1 MNSGGSSTPWSA
13 STSSLWTL
21 SSFRRRTTR
30 MVSCLRWQGRPGRAR
45 TDASGEISA
54 IAAADMVY
62 DFLSILALGVKDSPQ
77 LQAVR
82 DEL

>member
-1 MNSGGSSTPWSA
+1 MVRSKMGMFYSYSA
-13 STSSLWTL
+13 
-21 SSFRRRTTR
+21 
-30 MVSCLRWQGRPGRAR
+30 
-45 TDASGEISA
+45 DASGEISA

-62 DFLSILALGVKDSPQ
+62 DFLSILALGVKESPQ

>member
-1 MNSGGSSTPWSA
+1 
-13 STSSLWTL
+13 
-21 SSFRRRTTR
+21 